1 MKKLV
6 AKEVE
11 TANFQSSTKSV
22 KKDIDQALK
31 SIHKRMITLFHAN
44 FAYFSD
50 VKVIQHSEILDQL
63 TQRMRDDLKENGM
76 IHSGVQWSQV
86 CEILSRNQAAG
97 FFENFAFYNPK
108 DDVLYMDEKMVINH
122 PEKIISVCA
131 HELSEKLLS
140 AYVSPPVRSSIQPA
154 VRLYFEA
161 KKTGNT
167 KRLSELWNMY
177 IDTVFKTVFKEGC
190 CEAIALQ
197 TLRSMDYETEAASLE
212 KELQTGYPKCIGLL
226 FYIENA
232 RKSGECVEKDQIR
245 HQALDEGKLAKEVL
259 KSSQIIKGVS
269 YYLGYP
275 LAKAV
280 LEKYG
285 IEGVRVAIE
294 NHLPLK
300 AQYFANPQT
309 YLILLEKMVMSN

>member
-22 KKDIDQALK
+22 KKNIHQTLK
-31 SIHKRMITLFHAN
+31 NIHKRMITLFHVN
-44 FAYFSD
+44 FAYFTD
-50 VKVIQHSEILDQL
+50 VKVIPHSEILNQL
-63 TQRMRDDLKENGM
+63 TQRMEDDLKENGM
-76 IHSGVQWSQV
+76 VHSGIQWKQV

-97 FFENFAFYNPK
+97 SFENFAFYNPR
-108 DDVLYMDEKMVINH
+108 DDVLYMNEKMVTNH
-122 PEKIISVCA
+122 PKKIISVCA

-140 AYVSPPVRSSIQPA
+140 AYVSPAVRSSMQPA

-161 KKTGNT
+161 MTTGNT
-167 KRLSELWNMY
+167 RRLSELLNMY
-177 IDTVFKTVFKEGC
+177 VDTVFKTVFQEGC
-190 CEAIALQ
+190 CEAIALK
-197 TLRSMDYETEAASLE
+197 TLRSMDYETETASLE
-212 KELQTGYPKCIGLL
+212 KELQIGYPKCIGLL

-232 RKSGECVEKDQIR
+232 RKSGECAEKDQTR
-245 HQALDEGKLAKEVL
+245 HQVLNEEKLVKEVL
-259 KSSQIIKGVS
+259 RSSQIIKGVS

-275 LAKAV
+275 LAKAI

-285 IEGVRVAIE
+285 IEGVKFAIE
-294 NHLPLK
+294 NHPPLK

-309 YLILLEKMVMSN
+309 YLSLLEKMAMSN